1 MQEAGPVW
9 TGSWTAGCW
18 LPAAA
23 AGQSSGKR
31 AVARRGL
38 VAPVTGEQTGVE
50 EIGERLVGLIGLH
63 LLHELGSWR
72 TGWSLRDVLP
82 VLPVVGS
89 AELVKDD

>member
-1 MQEAGPVW
+1 MQEAGLVW

-72 TGWSLRDVLP
+72 TRWSLRDVLP
-82 VLPVVGS
+82 VVGL

>member
-1 MQEAGPVW
+1 M
-9 TGSWTAGCW
+9 
-18 LPAAA
+18 
-23 AGQSSGKR
+23 
-31 AVARRGL
+31 ARRGL

-72 TGWSLRDVLP
+72 TRWSLRDVLP
-82 VLPVVGS
+82 VVGL